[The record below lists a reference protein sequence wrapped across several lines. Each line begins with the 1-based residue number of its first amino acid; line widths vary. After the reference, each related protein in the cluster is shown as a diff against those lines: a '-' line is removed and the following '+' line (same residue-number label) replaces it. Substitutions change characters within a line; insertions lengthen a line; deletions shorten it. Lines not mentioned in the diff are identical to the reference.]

1 MSADLLIDKIREK
14 HCPCCVGLDTR
25 PEYIPVPLVEETRTA
40 LAAAGRSAGAAA
52 LYAAAAFRFNARLL
66 DAVADLIPA
75 VSLQCSHY
83 DLYGPAGAE
92 TLRRTVLYAREK
104 GLYVILDGKRNDVG
118 LVAEACADSFFAG
131 VDLGGE
137 HYEPYPVDA
146 LTVES
151 YPGSDGIKPFLKY
164 CDRHMIFVMT
174 RSTGKSAYEIQ
185 ELVAGDR
192 ALYRV
197 IASRIERWGADH
209 VGEYG
214 YSSVGA
220 VVGATSPRSLG
231 ELRASCHR
239 TFLLVPGYGAQG
251 GDGESV
257 RYAFDSD
264 GRGAL
269 VSASRS
275 VLTAWKKRVGDGEG
289 FAEAARDAV
298 LRMRADVLSY
308 VTVL

>member
-118 LVAEACADSFFAG
+118 LVAEACADACPVPMMRLALPDEPVYEAESPEVF
-131 VDLGGE
+131 E
-137 HYEPYPVDA
+137 HY
-146 LTVES
+146 
-151 YPGSDGIKPFLKY
+151 G
-164 CDRHMIFVMT
+164 
-174 RSTGKSAYEIQ
+174 
-185 ELVAGDR
+185 
-192 ALYRV
+192 
-197 IASRIERWGADH
+197 
-209 VGEYG
+209 
-214 YSSVGA
+214 
-220 VVGATSPRSLG
+220 
-231 ELRASCHR
+231 
-239 TFLLVPGYGAQG
+239 
-251 GDGESV
+251 
-257 RYAFDSD
+257 
-264 GRGAL
+264 
-269 VSASRS
+269 
-275 VLTAWKKRVGDGEG
+275 LTAEG
-289 FAEAARDAV
+289 ICEHALALLGKVE
-298 LRMRADVLSY
+298 
-308 VTVL
+308 